1 MSEVTAPIMTD
12 ATGQSIDSKLNSLL
26 TKMDNLANAF
36 QPNASGIV
44 YSNSTSGL
52 TGDDVQEAID
62 EMAADVSEIK
72 QSLSDEI
79 LWNDSKYTS
88 GDIQLS
94 SPLKNGDHIM
104 LIFKGLSSAY
114 IQQFPFII
122 DTNLSTY
129 LQIGFWGDSTQYC
142 RYRMQVA
149 NNSTTFTINE
159 VTNGNAG
166 SALLRI
172 VRTKKAS

>member
-1 MSEVTAPIMTD
+1 MR
-12 ATGQSIDSKLNSLL
+12 
-26 TKMDNLANAF
+26 
-36 QPNASGIV
+36 
-44 YSNSTSGL
+44 
-52 TGDDVQEAID
+52 
-62 EMAADVSEIK
+62 IK
-72 QSLSDEI
+72 QYDQDIDLETTEVQSLKQKMGSGPLNTTAQQVIPAINEVKSSLSNEI

-122 DTNLSTY
+122 DTTLSTY

-159 VTNGNAG
+159 VINGNAG